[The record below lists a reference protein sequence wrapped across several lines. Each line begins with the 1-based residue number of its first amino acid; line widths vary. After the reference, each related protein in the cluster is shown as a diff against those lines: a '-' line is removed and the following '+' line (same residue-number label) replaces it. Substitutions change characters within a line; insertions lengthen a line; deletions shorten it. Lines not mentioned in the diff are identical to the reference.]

1 MILADYI
8 FISAATVFGI
18 AGLMIGFGKSLNFM
32 TKGIKG
38 ILISIVIC
46 YLIFG
51 FVLNLGFVQTLLAKF
66 VAALSSSG
74 NGFVKFLLTIR
85 IDVITLA
92 VVLFALVQIAR
103 KIIVS
108 VIENVMEADNVVMR
122 AINKTLGMVLA
133 FALFLGLMLIVGQII
148 YAANGAKGVFY
159 EHLKGSFFHL
169 DELYLK
175 NPMTSI
181 IKL

>member
-8 FISAATVFGI
+8 FIGAAIVFGI
-18 AGLMIGFGKSLNFM
+18 VGLMIGFGKSLNFM
-32 TKGIKG
+32 TKGLKG

-51 FVLNLGFVQTLLAKF
+51 FVLNLGFVQTLLGKF
-66 VAALSSSG
+66 TKSLADSG

-85 IDVITLA
+85 IDVIVLA
-92 VVLFALVQIAR
+92 VVLFGLVQIAR

-108 VIENVMEADNVVMR
+108 VIENVMEADTVVMR
-122 AINKTLGMVLA
+122 GINKTLGMVLA
-133 FALFLGLMLIVGQII
+133 FALFLGLMLIVGQIL
-148 YAANGAKGVFY
+148 YAVNGAKGVHY
-159 EHLKGSFFHL
+159 LKGSFFHL

-175 NPMTSI
+175 NPTTSI
-181 IKL
+181 IKLGR